1 MGGRKTGDGYVHYLA
16 MVPPPLHITY
26 IYKFQ
31 SMIDNKFILIYTWS
45 VLGDIMT
52 GFFKS
57 LNHKSTNSTKGLNG
71 LFKHAALMLLIL
83 TLYPMLDLLKWDTM
97 ADAFICFYILFYV
110 VSIIENLGQ
119 MGIPVPEWL
128 KKYIYKLSDEYNEND
143 FTKKK

>member
-1 MGGRKTGDGYVHYLA
+1 
-16 MVPPPLHITY
+16 
-26 IYKFQ
+26 
-31 SMIDNKFILIYTWS
+31 
-45 VLGDIMT
+45 MT

-83 TLYPMLDLLKWDTM
+83 TLYPMLDLLEWDTM

-119 MGIPVPEWL
+119 MGIPVPDWL

-143 FTKKK
+143 DFTKKK